1 MATLPPE
8 MVSSLLQT
16 ARKTHA
22 RGDTARALVLLQM
35 IAVQAPES
43 REVWLV
49 LADLAATPAQRLAAL
64 ERLAALDPPHAVV
77 PPRAAATPDP
87 QPALEFVEVAA
98 PNPPVLRRAPAV
110 APAATAEPQRRPFA
124 RLGRPAQL
132 IPRPIGLVPRVFARW
147 DRLALLILGLMAA
160 LVLIFF
166 AVRPVPRPEHVA
178 PPVTATAALA
188 AIDATS
194 VVATPAAPI
203 NTIVATVLPTAV
215 IPQATATIPPTATPI
230 PPLPPGAI
238 IETGQWQIAL
248 LRPGDAL
255 VLDGSIGTVQPQGRF
270 ALALVAVINNGAM
283 DVLPEDLIVLV
294 DRQGRRFPALPE
306 LSRSYL
312 DTFGRGVRGDLSQD
326 ERIPGAGVSVSVP
339 LIFDIAADADDLVLM
354 VGDAPRGWLLTPAS
368 RAPMP

>member
-1 MATLPPE
+1 
-8 MVSSLLQT
+8 
-16 ARKTHA
+16 
-22 RGDTARALVLLQM
+22 
-35 IAVQAPES
+35 
-43 REVWLV
+43 
-49 LADLAATPAQRLAAL
+49 
-64 ERLAALDPPHAVV
+64 
-77 PPRAAATPDP
+77 
-87 QPALEFVEVAA
+87 
-98 PNPPVLRRAPAV
+98 
-110 APAATAEPQRRPFA
+110 
-124 RLGRPAQL
+124 
-132 IPRPIGLVPRVFARW
+132 ARW

>member
-110 APAATAEPQRRPFA
+110 APAA
-124 RLGRPAQL
+124 PAQ
-132 IPRPIGLVPRVFARW
+132 PQAGHFARW

-270 ALALVAVINNGAM
+270 ALALVAVINNGAL

>member
-110 APAATAEPQRRPFA
+110 APAA
-124 RLGRPAQL
+124 PAQ
-132 IPRPIGLVPRVFARW
+132 PQAGHFARW